1 MNQKKASKYEA
12 FVGVPLPK
20 KTKDLLDRFCK
31 RTGAKKYKVVGDAIL
46 NYLETANAKC

>member
-1 MNQKKASKYEA
+1 MSEKKASKYEA

-20 KTKDLLDRFCK
+20 KTKDLLDRFCM

-46 NYLETANAKC
+46 YYLESANARN